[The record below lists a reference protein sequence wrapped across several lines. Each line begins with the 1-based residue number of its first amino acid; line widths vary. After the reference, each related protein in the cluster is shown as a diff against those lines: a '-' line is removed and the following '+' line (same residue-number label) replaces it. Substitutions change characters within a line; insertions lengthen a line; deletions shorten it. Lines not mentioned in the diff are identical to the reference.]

1 MRRFLPLLLLLPLAG
16 CDLVREAQFDK
27 RDDLMRQLD
36 GTWAIASTVELIY
49 PDGSVVPQPSQTRTG
64 TAEIGTSIL
73 CPGQTQIEAAGEND
87 RIMKLTGVDNRCYVI
102 TTDHERKRLVFV
114 GEGNPTDIPYTIDE
128 ASSSKQV
135 WSAYTIAAG
144 AAYTTH
150 HRFTLTK

>member
-1 MRRFLPLLLLLPLAG
+1 M
-16 CDLVREAQFDK
+16 REAQFDK

-36 GTWAIASTVELIY
+36 GTWAVTSTVDAIY
-49 PDGSVVPQPSQTRTG
+49 PDGTVVPQPAQTRTG
-64 TAEIGTSIL
+64 AAEIARSIV
-73 CPGQTQIEAAGEND
+73 CPGLRQIEAAGEND
-87 RIMKLTGVDNRCYVI
+87 RIMKLTGVDNRCYEI

-135 WSAYTIAAG
+135 WSGYSVAAGGAYTSR
-144 AAYTTH
+144 